1 MGNRSSSG
9 SFCDHSEVDINFDS
23 ILSGDGSCLGKPVNG
38 VEIMLIQPRNSPVPH
53 DFEERIKPIK
63 NSMTVGEICVT
74 GKVVTDGYDRMPGA
88 TRDSRFIFDGKLF
101 HRMGDTLGYM
111 DKMGLLRFLGRK
123 VECVNTPAGI
133 LETERCEPIAN
144 SVDGV
149 YRSALIGL
157 GKANPKEPCIIVELD
172 HKGK

>member
-1 MGNRSSSG
+1 M
-9 SFCDHSEVDINFDS
+9 
-23 ILSGDGSCLGKPVNG
+23 
-38 VEIMLIQPRNSPVPH
+38 Q
-53 DFEERIKPIK
+53 
-63 NSMTVGEICVT
+63 
-74 GKVVTDGYDRMPGA
+74 
-88 TRDSRFIFDGKLF
+88 RDSRFIFDGKVF
-101 HRMGDTLGYM
+101 HRMGDLGYM

-172 HKGK
+172 HKVNKTFDEIKEELLLLFNERLTKYKISKIFREYSLPVDARHNTKIHRLSLAKKWTRLLSTKKNSLGS